1 MNEELE
7 NQDERIT
14 NLQLQTEGTVQNL
27 TQVTTGANK
36 DWSLN
41 KK

>member
-7 NQDERIT
+7 QQDGHIT
-14 NLQLQTEGTVQNL
+14 RLQVQTEGTVQNL
-27 TQVTTGANK
+27 HQVTTGANK
-36 DWSLN
+36 DWGLT